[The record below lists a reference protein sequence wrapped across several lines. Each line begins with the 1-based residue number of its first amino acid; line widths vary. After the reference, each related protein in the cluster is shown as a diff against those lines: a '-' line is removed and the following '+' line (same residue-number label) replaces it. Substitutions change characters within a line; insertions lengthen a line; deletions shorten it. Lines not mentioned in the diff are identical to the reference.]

1 MWREGKIMKKKN
13 LLINIGKIIFTYA
26 ILLIF
31 SNADFFAKKVF
42 FNGKCNFD
50 FINLSILI
58 SILVLSLCI
67 IFEKY
72 LFKRKIYF
80 WIMFGTII
88 IYNFSEAFFNDF
100 VVYPFLILYIYF
112 LILSF
117 FIMMNGVKRFEIA
130 LPISFSSIIIMA
142 FIFGLFNILPL
153 FKYFLILLLIFII
166 VFYIKQY
173 KKNHEIFKTTLNNFF
188 DSGFIIFSILWILA
202 LFLGAGLYV
211 HSWDEYSHWAYDAK
225 AVIYYSKFG
234 ASQDIMLKSK
244 NYPPIFTVW
253 HYIIS
258 IFTKFNEHNLYVG
271 LNMLIMV
278 YLLPIFYY
286 IKNNNIITKIFI
298 FIASVF
304 SICVFGGVYGYFSL
318 YADAAISIIFAS
330 TLFVYYLLKNEH
342 FNKGYD
348 KLLFLLY
355 IILTLSKPNG
365 FVISGI
371 SLIIIFL
378 DEMFS
383 CSIKSVGTLTKKT
396 SDFIKKYKLIIF
408 SVFITLI
415 IWKFYL
421 FFMSK
426 ITTDYYDFTLLPDSL
441 RGNLNLKLDYSY
453 ILNFCK
459 RVFYSLDSSFIS
471 GPINLT
477 LYQFLIINFSIIF
490 ILIYK
495 IEGNIKKSLRKFL
508 PILLGYISF
517 FIITVI
523 SVFYALSVYEASI
536 LASFSRYLNWFNV
549 ILPLIIIFLISKIN
563 NSNLVLKN
571 IILTFILLYIPLSSM
586 FKVIINPL
594 KNDSLNVSYARNEK
608 VRIVNENTEPDS
620 FVYVID
626 QQEEDGIMAMWYSR
640 YYCFPRKTN
649 ATGAVIGWK
658 IKTKKNKDDLGDWG
672 FTAEAWAK
680 HLKKYKFDYVFLYSK
695 DDEFFNETEFLYD
708 DVDTAKKATLFKIIN
723 NDDSIKLIPIK

>member
-1 MWREGKIMKKKN
+1 MNKKN
-13 LLINIGKIIFTYA
+13 LLTNIIKIISTYVV
-26 ILLIF
+26 LLFF
-31 SNADFFAKKVF
+31 SNANFFAKKIF
-42 FNGKCNFD
+42 FNERGSFNF
-50 FINLSILI
+50 ISLSLLI
-58 SILVLSLCI
+58 SIFVLSLCI
-67 IFEKY
+67 IFKKY

-88 IYNFSEAFFNDF
+88 IYNFSETFFNDF
-100 VVYPFLILYIYF
+100 VAYPFLILYIYF

-117 FIMMNGVKRFEIA
+117 FIMMQGVKRFEIA
-130 LPISFSSIIIMA
+130 LPISFSLIIIIA
-142 FIFGLFNILPL
+142 FTFGLFGILSL
-153 FKYFLILLLIFII
+153 FKYFLILSLIFII

-173 KKNHEIFKTTLNNFF
+173 KKEPKIFKTTLNNFF
-188 DSGFIIFSILWILA
+188 DSGFIIFSLLWILA
-202 LFLGAGLYV
+202 IFFGAGLFV

-234 ASQDIMLKSK
+234 ASQDIMLKSR

-253 HYIIS
+253 HYIVS
-258 IFTKFNEHNLYVG
+258 IFTGFNEHNLYVG

-298 FIASVF
+298 FISSVF
-304 SICVFGGVYGYFSL
+304 SICIFGGVYGYFSL
-318 YADAAISIIFAS
+318 YADSAVSIIFAS
-330 TLFVYYLLKNEH
+330 TLFVYYLLKDER

-348 KLLFLLY
+348 KLLILLY

-378 DEMFS
+378 SEMFNG
-383 CSIKSVGTLTKKT
+383 SIKSDGAPFKKIGN
-396 SDFIKKYKLIIF
+396 FIKKYKSVIF
-408 SVFITLI
+408 SIFITLI

-426 ITTDYYDFTLLPDSL
+426 ITNDYYDFILLPDSL
-441 RGNLNLKLDYSY
+441 KGNLSLKLNYDYV
-453 ILNFCK
+453 LNFCK
-459 RVFYSLDSSFIS
+459 RVFNSFDSNFIL

-477 LYQFLIINFSIIF
+477 LYQFLIINFSLIF

-495 IEGNIKKSLRKFL
+495 IEVNIKETLRKFL
-508 PILLGYISF
+508 PLLLGYILF
-517 FIITVI
+517 FAVTVI
-523 SVFYALSVYEASI
+523 SIFYALSVYEASI

-549 ILPLIIIFLISKIN
+549 TLPLIIIFLSSKID
-563 NSNLVLKN
+563 NSNLIFKN
-571 IILTFILLYIPLSSM
+571 IILTFILLYIPLSSV
-586 FKVIINPL
+586 FKFIMNPL
-594 KNDSLNVSYARNEK
+594 KGESYNINYQRNEK
-608 VRIVNENTEPDS
+608 VKIVNKNTESNS
-620 FVYVID
+620 FIYVID

-658 IKTKKNKDDLGDWG
+658 IKTKKNEDDLSDWG
-672 FTAEAWAK
+672 FTAKTWAK

-695 DDEFFNETEFLYD
+695 DDEFFNETKFLYD
-708 DVDTAKKATLFKIIN
+708 DFERAKESSLFKIIN
-723 NDDSIKLIPIK
+723 NGDSIKLIPIE